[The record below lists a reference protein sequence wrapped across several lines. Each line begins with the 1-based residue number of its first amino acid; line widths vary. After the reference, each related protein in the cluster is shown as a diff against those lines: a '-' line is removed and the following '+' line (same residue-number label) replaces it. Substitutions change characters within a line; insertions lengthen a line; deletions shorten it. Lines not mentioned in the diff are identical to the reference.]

1 MRSWQEIHGVSKKW
15 RWFPEKARVARK
27 RCEWEFSLLIHI
39 LRGIRHFTQDFQS
52 LTPFSRELH
61 TVYQIVTYETQIS
74 RSLERVWEKKSERR
88 LTGYTGLVVKE
99 TRIEFYGA
107 KVTRRA
113 RIIMRTYIC
122 VKMFSFLL
130 FIENMCFSEK
140 EIANYK
146 LQ

>member
-1 MRSWQEIHGVSKKW
+1 V
-15 RWFPEKARVARK
+15 
-27 RCEWEFSLLIHI
+27 
-39 LRGIRHFTQDFQS
+39 
-52 LTPFSRELH
+52 
-61 TVYQIVTYETQIS
+61 
-74 RSLERVWEKKSERR
+74 EKKSERR
-88 LTGYTGLVVKE
+88 LTGYTGLAVKE

-113 RIIMRTYIC
+113 RIIMRTYVC